1 MLRAINNYWI
11 LLPGNVKGA
20 LFMLLAT
27 FFGSI
32 MSALIKHVG
41 QRIPVFEILFIR
53 QICVLLIISPIIVQT
68 LDTVFKTTAFRLH
81 LMRSFF
87 AAIAMATGFTALVH
101 LPLAEVTA
109 IGFARTLFTTLLA
122 ILFLRE
128 TVGMRRWSVT
138 IIGFIGVLIIIRPSP
153 NNLNEY
159 AFLALLSS
167 LFVAS
172 IVIVLRRLSQ
182 IEPAPTIMVYQSLF
196 VTLVMAGPAFYFWIN
211 PTWPELVLIMLIGTL
226 MSAMQWLTIQALKF
240 AEAVAVAPIDYFRL
254 LFATALGMLFF
265 SETPT
270 VWTIIGS
277 SVIIASTLYT
287 IRRNAHLKRQNDA
300 A

>member
-1 MLRAINNYWI
+1 MLKIINNSWNP
-11 LLPGNVKGA
+11 LTGNVKGA

-32 MSALIKHVG
+32 MAALIKHVG
-41 QRIPVFEILFIR
+41 QRVPVFEILFIR
-53 QICVLLIISPIIVQT
+53 QICVLLIISPVIIQT
-68 LDTVFKTTAFRLH
+68 FDTVFRTKAFRLH

-87 AAIAMATGFTALVH
+87 AAIAMTTGFTALVH

-122 ILFLRE
+122 IVFLRE
-128 TVGMRRWSVT
+128 SVGIRRWSVT
-138 IIGFIGVLIIIRPSP
+138 IIGFFGVLIIIRPVP

-167 LFVAS
+167 LFVAG

-182 IEPAPTIMVYQSLF
+182 IEPAPTIMVYQTLF

-211 PTWPELVLIMLIGTL
+211 PTWQELVLIMLIGTL

-240 AEAVAVAPIDYFRL
+240 AEAVAVAPIDYVRL

-265 SETPT
+265 AETPT
-270 VWTIIGS
+270 LWTIIGS
-277 SVIIASTLYT
+277 SVIIGSTLYT
-287 IRRNAHLKRQNDA
+287 IRRNAQLKRQNDTV
-300 A
+300 